1 MSPAVHSSIDL
12 DSTGRI
18 PKSTVLTSL
27 SSGQSPAG
35 RYTYD
40 QVRETLKHVSLDA
53 SGNVELDDFVDL
65 VSKLKEGAGASA
77 GQVLRG
83 GALSGLV
90 GGVGVAAK
98 SQAASGGASQATGGG
113 KVLVQ
118 GSNTNITH
126 SINEDERTEF
136 TRHINQ
142 VCKQQLDTQQAAPA
156 DITSSDRTSLATQT
170 LARDCPFL
178 PTRSKSL
185 TSAEVSAGEI

>member
-1 MSPAVHSSIDL
+1 MCDVVDHADPLFHTLPSPFPSSLPLRSSIDL
-12 DSTGRI
+12 DSTGRL

-27 SSGQSPAG
+27 SSSATSSSPSG
-35 RYTYD
+35 KYTYD
-40 QVRETLKHVSLDA
+40 QVRETLKTVSIDS
-53 SGNVELDDFVDL
+53 SGQVELDDFVDL
-65 VSKLKEGAGASA
+65 VHKLRDGAGASA

-90 GGVGVAAK
+90 GGVGTAVK
-98 SQAASGGASQATGGG
+98 QQQQGGGGGGGQAGEKMGGG

-142 VCKQQLDTQQAAPA
+142 V
-156 DITSSDRTSLATQT
+156 RFSLGFF
-170 LARDCPFL
+170 RWSGI
-178 PTRSKSL
+178 RRGK
-185 TSAEVSAGEI
+185 E